1 MIAVIVLA
9 AALAGTQAFDAQAV
23 PKAQADI
30 AAACGAAPALAVR
43 WSAFGDDE
51 PAAQSL
57 MTSGLAFLTSAF
69 ANVCNNPT
77 LKGEVAKQIGK
88 ITLSQAYGATEPI
101 IYLSERTLHIEYLWV
116 KGEPAPDAAYVAA
129 EIASRL
135 RGEEA
140 EAP

>member
-9 AALAGTQAFDAQAV
+9 ATLAGTQAFDAEAV

-30 AAACGAAPALAVR
+30 TAACGATPALTVR
-43 WSAFGDDE
+43 WTAFGDDE

-69 ANVCNNPT
+69 ATVCSDAT
-77 LKGEVAKQIGK
+77 LKGEVAKQIAK
-88 ITLSQAYGATEPI
+88 ITLSQAYGAADPV

-129 EIASRL
+129 EITSRL
-135 RGEEA
+135 KGEEA